1 MRSPTKQDGT
11 DRRKTERRAS
21 ASGAIR
27 VGASA
32 TAASVIAREAVEVG
46 AVTGVAGATGERRVV
61 EQRGVVTSMVDALED
76 ILKWERASERA
87 MRVATEQSTTELDPS
102 N

>member
-11 DRRKTERRAS
+11 DRRSSERR
-21 ASGAIR
+21 GE
-27 VGASA
+27 
-32 TAASVIAREAVEVG
+32 TAR
-46 AVTGVAGATGERRVV
+46 TAGSPKGERRVV

-87 MRVATEQSTTELDPS
+87 IRVATEQSTTELDPS

>member
-1 MRSPTKQDGT
+1 MRSPTKQGET
-11 DRRKTERRAS
+11 DRRSADRRAEPV
-21 ASGAIR
+21 R
-27 VGASA
+27 
-32 TAASVIAREAVEVG
+32 T
-46 AVTGVAGATGERRVV
+46 AGAPTGERRVV

-87 MRVATEQSTTELDPS
+87 IRVAAETASTPDLGVTT

>member
-11 DRRKTERRAS
+11 DRRKTERR
-21 ASGAIR
+21 G
-27 VGASA
+27 G
-32 TAASVIAREAVEVG
+32 EVK
-46 AVTGVAGATGERRVV
+46 TAGAPRGERRVV

-87 MRVATEQSTTELDPS
+87 MRVATAASPTKLDPS

>member
-11 DRRKTERRAS
+11 DRRSSDHRERRS
-21 ASGAIR
+21 ETVR
-27 VGASA
+27 
-32 TAASVIAREAVEVG
+32 AAKPK
-46 AVTGVAGATGERRVV
+46 GERRVV
-61 EQRGVVTSMVDALED
+61 EQANANAGQGGVVTSMVDALED

>member
-1 MRSPTKQDGT
+1 MRSPTKHGT
-11 DRRKTERRAS
+11 DRRQTERRGS
-21 ASGAIR
+21 SGASSSTEA
-27 VGASA
+27 VTE
-32 TAASVIAREAVEVG
+32 TAAPN
-46 AVTGVAGATGERRVV
+46 GERRVV

>member
-11 DRRKTERRAS
+11 DRRSTERRS
-21 ASGAIR
+21 E
-27 VGASA
+27 
-32 TAASVIAREAVEVG
+32 TAR
-46 AVTGVAGATGERRVV
+46 TAGSRQGNGGERRVV

>member
-1 MRSPTKQDGT
+1 MRSPTKHGT

-21 ASGAIR
+21 TSGSSTGTET
-27 VGASA
+27 VTE
-32 TAASVIAREAVEVG
+32 TAAPAVG
-46 AVTGVAGATGERRVV
+46 GERRVV

-87 MRVATEQSTTELDPS
+87 MRVATDQSTTELDPS

>member
-21 ASGAIR
+21 G
-27 VGASA
+27 VE
-32 TAASVIAREAVEVG
+32 SVRPVK
-46 AVTGVAGATGERRVV
+46 GEKRVV

-87 MRVATEQSTTELDPS
+87 MRVATESTTELDPS

>member
-21 ASGAIR
+21 AS
-27 VGASA
+27 
-32 TAASVIAREAVEVG
+32 TKSV
-46 AVTGVAGATGERRVV
+46 TSERRVV
-61 EQRGVVTSMVDALED
+61 EHRGVVTSMVDALED

-87 MRVATEQSTTELDPS
+87 MRVATEQSPTELAPS

>member
-1 MRSPTKQDGT
+1 MRSPTKQT
-11 DRRKTERRAS
+11 DRRKTERRGGGELTTS
-21 ASGAIR
+21 AAPS
-27 VGASA
+27 
-32 TAASVIAREAVEVG
+32 
-46 AVTGVAGATGERRVV
+46 GERRVV

-87 MRVATEQSTTELDPS
+87 MRVAVAASATELDPS

>member
-1 MRSPTKQDGT
+1 MRSPTKHGT
-11 DRRKTERRAS
+11 DRRKTERRSS
-21 ASGAIR
+21 A
-27 VGASA
+27 GASSA
-32 TAASVIAREAVEVG
+32 TGTEVMTETAAAPN
-46 AVTGVAGATGERRVV
+46 GERRVV